1 MKSGIR
7 WKSSMY
13 RQSELGGTY
22 DLRDLWFVRR
32 ERSHWFAP
40 VTELEF
46 NSVISCDVNEALLL
60 HYC

>member
-1 MKSGIR
+1 
-7 WKSSMY
+7 MY

-60 HYC
+60 LYC